1 MPPAPRCLRIAV
13 AALLLALPPAANAQ
27 LDVTRRTAELRAGP
41 DAAFPSVIRL
51 PATSNVHVLGCTVE
65 PRWCDVRSGRN
76 RGWIRQQDLTA
87 SPRVRD
93 APVVTFSVA
102 EYWDA
107 HYARRPWYAQREQW
121 LAWGTPG
128 FQPPAAR
135 AR

>member
-1 MPPAPRCLRIAV
+1 MPTTLRFPYPAV
-13 AALLLALPPAANAQ
+13 AALLLALPLPAHAQ
-27 LDVTRRTAELRAGP
+27 LDVTRRATEMRAGP
-41 DAAFPSVIRL
+41 DAAFPTVMRL

-65 PRWCDVRSGRN
+65 RRWCDTRSGRT
-76 RGWIRQQDLTA
+76 RGWIRQDDLTP

-93 APVVTFSVA
+93 APTVTFSVA

-107 HYARRPWYAQREQW
+107 YYTRRPWYAQREQW

-128 FQPPAAR
+128 FQPPAPR